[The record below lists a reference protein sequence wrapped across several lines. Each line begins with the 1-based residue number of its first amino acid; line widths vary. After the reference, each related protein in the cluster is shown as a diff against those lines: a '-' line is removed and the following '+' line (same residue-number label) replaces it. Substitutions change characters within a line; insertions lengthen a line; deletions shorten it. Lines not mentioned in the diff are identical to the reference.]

1 MPWVLEAR
9 LAHRHVE
16 RTTFNVVRQVVRA
29 KSCYTSCPCVYI
41 TKNHFGLQQ
50 LFKIICKN
58 VAEGARIGSDQ
69 FITKL
74 QNVYL
79 KLFLTLLKINLTSP
93 PSCAI
98 IARRLRF
105 GLLSYAQFSAH
116 PCAAL
121 IACLLSVDKGVNA
134 LINLQSTTLKILSK
148 KFLYNFQKPRFDKI
162 SH

>member
-1 MPWVLEAR
+1 M
-9 LAHRHVE
+9 
-16 RTTFNVVRQVVRA
+16 
-29 KSCYTSCPCVYI
+29 YI

-58 VAEGARIGSDQ
+58 VAEGACVDAVQ
-69 FITKL
+69 FIMKF
-74 QNVYL
+74 QNVYF

-105 GLLSYAQFSAH
+105 GLLSYAQFAAH

-121 IACLLSVDKGVNA
+121 RACLLSVDKGVNA

-148 KFLYNFQKPRFDKI
+148 KILYNFQKPRFDKI